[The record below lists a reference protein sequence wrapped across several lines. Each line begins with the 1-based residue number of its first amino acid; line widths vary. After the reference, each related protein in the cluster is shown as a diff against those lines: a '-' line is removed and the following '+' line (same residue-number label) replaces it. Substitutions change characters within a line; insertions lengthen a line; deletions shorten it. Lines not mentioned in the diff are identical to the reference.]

1 MEGLPM
7 HKFQRHESAPEIT
20 HEFVDEDN
28 SLEVSITDYLLSF
41 YTTEDGLVR
50 LKNKANLAKRR
61 GKTSVPDFIYNE
73 AREYAKKFFRTKNT
87 AQSELDL
94 TESFSKEDAL
104 KQLAKIKKMLN
115 E

>member
-1 MEGLPM
+1 M

-50 LKNKANLAKRR
+50 LKNKANLAKRQ